1 MSLTALRPYLTVS
14 GFSCDSRE
22 SVPKSPCFY
31 FPQVKENRAS
41 YHKEANQAWRTN
53 RDKQL
58 ILRGKNRENITFLPE
73 EEEGAVLDHHPLL
86 APAIAYLLLPLPWR
100 GGGGARPGD
109 GSSWSRSRSYTG
121 AMDCPHLSRVL
132 RPQGS
137 RWTSALR
144 MDQRL
149 NWWLVNAVNY
159 CHVLHKTP
167 AFWLDFDLR
176 VFFFFFGTGSAGW
189 IRKCNILPRFH
200 INKTFWVCA
209 VWSFGLQ
216 LISCKIT

>member
-58 ILRGKNRENITFLPE
+58 ILRGKKQRKYNIFTWGRRRSGSWSPPSSRTCNRLSSAASSME
-73 EEEGAVLDHHPLL
+73 
-86 APAIAYLLLPLPWR
+86 R
-100 GGGGARPGD
+100 GGGGPRPGD

-176 VFFFFFGTGSAGW
+176 VFFFFW
-189 IRKCNILPRFH
+189 NWECWLD
-200 INKTFWVCA
+200 
-209 VWSFGLQ
+209 
-216 LISCKIT
+216 